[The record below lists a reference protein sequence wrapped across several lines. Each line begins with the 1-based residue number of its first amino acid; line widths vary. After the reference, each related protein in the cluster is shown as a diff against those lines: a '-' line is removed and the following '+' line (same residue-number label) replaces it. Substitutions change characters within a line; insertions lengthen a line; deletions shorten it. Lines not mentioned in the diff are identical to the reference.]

1 MLALI
6 TALAVGFIL
15 GLTYRQERLIHQ
27 YHKTRDEIEQELFKE
42 LSYYKNLSESLK
54 QDLHELKTR
63 KHDSTNFRFSNK

>member
-6 TALAVGFIL
+6 TAVAIGFIL

-27 YHKTRDEIEQELFKE
+27 YYKTRDEIEQELFKE
-42 LSYYKNLSESLK
+42 LAYYRNLSESLK

-63 KHDSTNFRFSNK
+63 KNKTI